1 MLYQA
6 AALRIL
12 TNSGDT
18 YFQARMLSIF
28 LSGLYYAPAVTVK
41 FLVKNNLFETMID
54 RFVKL
59 GAYFSH
65 DYDRKILVLGLMSIF
80 RLKISEQ
87 QLDEVAI
94 KCLDFS
100 VLNLHI
106 QRVEQGKAIGYYKGK
121 VLKSEEDATDYDLY
135 ETIHRELH
143 LLAEL
148 PDNDMDDDF
157 EMDDDSDY
165 GENKEQ
171 MEIYKALMTKKGKAA
186 LSLKNFKSPVR
197 AENEFQ
203 YFQQLIR
210 ELKVNFFNQNTFGID
225 NLKKLVDRLSSQSQ
239 NAIQGI
245 MLSQKIELK
254 TKGEQPLEVA
264 RKVLK
269 VKRPNKPQAN

>member
-1 MLYQA
+1 MLYKA
-6 AALRIL
+6 AAVRIL
-12 TNSGDT
+12 ENTGDT

-28 LSGLYYAPAVTVK
+28 LSGLYYAPAVTVQ
-41 FLVKNNLFETMID
+41 FLVKNNLFDTMID
-54 RFVKL
+54 RFVRL
-59 GAYFSH
+59 SAYFGH

-94 KCLDFS
+94 RCLDFS
-100 VLNLHI
+100 VLNLHV

-121 VLKSEEDATDYDLY
+121 VLKSEEDATDFQLY

-148 PDNDMDDDF
+148 PDNDMDDEY

-171 MEIYKALMTKKGKAA
+171 MEIYKALMTKKGKAG

-197 AENEFQ
+197 TENEFQ
-203 YFQQLIR
+203 YFQTLIR
-210 ELKVNFFNQNTFGID
+210 ELKVVSVKIEH
-225 NLKKLVDRLSSQSQ
+225 VRSRQSQ
-239 NAIQGI
+239 EACGPAFESVTKCHTGNHA
-245 MLSQKIELK
+245 LSKD
-254 TKGEQPLEVA
+254 
-264 RKVLK
+264 
-269 VKRPNKPQAN
+269 